1 MRCRFEGSVKQIA
14 GGCALVEYEELMQE
28 DASSEH
34 LLEWFRLPG
43 SEAVD
48 PGALPAGA
56 ACCLGPGYLLRPQPP
71 TQVPCPHR
79 FAGSALHTSTK
90 TG

>member
-1 MRCRFEGSVKQIA
+1 MKQLV

-28 DASSEH
+28 GNSSEH

-43 SEAVD
+43 VEAVD

-56 ACCLGPGYLLRPQPP
+56 PCNLGPGYLLRPEPP
-71 TQVPCPHR
+71 TQVACPYR
-79 FAGSALHTSTK
+79 LRDRLS
-90 TG
+90 